1 MMGIL
6 CGATTNTP
14 ALGAAQQA
22 LQQLGLP
29 SEGAAL
35 GCAVTYPSGCCGRH
49 PGDDAPAQALCE
61 TGRSGDSQ

>member
-14 ALGAAQQA
+14 ARGAAQQA

-35 GCAVTYPSGCCGRH
+35 GCAVTYPLGVVGVILATKARR
-49 PGDDAPAQALCE
+49 QFK
-61 TGRSGDSQ
+61 